1 MYSAQY
7 KLYEPIS
14 LPKPQ
19 VSATMKM
26 VCLPIVAICCMQ
38 TNAASTPHN
47 INHANVAAFT
57 FSAFNPN
64 NTLSVSHVASERVC
78 WLNKLGQFMSQL
90 NKNGWAGYESVPIEK
105 DSYLNA
111 CKLVM
116 HTPDAILALWDIFP
130 SPNGTISLEFKNKEI
145 AAMSI
150 GNKEFSYVAIS
161 KDKNTIKDKRA
172 FDASEASHALI
183 AMSEL
188 FGYKS

>member
-7 KLYEPIS
+7 KLDEPIS

-19 VSATMKM
+19 ASATMKI
-26 VCLPIVAICCMQ
+26 VCLPIVAFFCMQ
-38 TNAASTPHN
+38 TDASPTPLS
-47 INHANVAAFT
+47 INNVDVTAVSL
-57 FSAFNPN
+57 SASHSNSALP
-64 NTLSVSHVASERVC
+64 VSHVVSERERM
-78 WLNKLGQFMSQL
+78 LNKLGQFMSQL
-90 NKNGWAGYESVPIEK
+90 NKSGWAGYDSVAIEK
-105 DSYLNA
+105 DSYMNA

-116 HTPDAILALWDIFP
+116 RTPDTILALWDIFP

-161 KDKNTIKDKRA
+161 KDKNTITNKLA
-172 FDASEASHALI
+172 FDASKASQALI